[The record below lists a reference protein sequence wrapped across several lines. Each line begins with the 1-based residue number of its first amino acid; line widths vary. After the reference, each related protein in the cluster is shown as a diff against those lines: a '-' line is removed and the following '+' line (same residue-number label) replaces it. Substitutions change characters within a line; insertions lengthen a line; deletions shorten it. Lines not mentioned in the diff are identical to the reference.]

1 MPIGLVTVLLPV
13 DTENLISKKI
23 EIPAMKNVHFRDR
36 FDYAFDNFLSR
47 GTFSLILW
55 LGVAALMVVIFFA
68 VTLLALGVHP
78 DHDENFGFIHSF
90 WINLIHVMDPGTIGE
105 SEENWTLRAFM
116 LVVTLIGIVVL
127 SVLIGLVSNGIL
139 TKLEELRKGR
149 SFVLESDHV
158 LILGWSS
165 KIFTIV
171 PELILANENQKRGVI
186 VILADKD
193 KVEMED
199 EIKDKIG
206 DTKNT
211 KIICRTG
218 NPIDV
223 HDLYIANPFDTKSII
238 ILDKENENSD
248 SQIIKT
254 IVAIVTNPERRKEP
268 YHITAE
274 IENKKN
280 YEVAKMVGG
289 DEVELIL
296 SDEIISRIMVQ
307 TSRQSGLSVV
317 YIELMDFGGDEI
329 YFVEE
334 PKLVGKTFRES
345 LFMYNDSAVIG
356 LQYTDGSVALNP
368 PMSTVIDEG
377 DKIIGI
383 TEDDDTL
390 VINPDLRFNIDQERI
405 IGVKRKEPKAERIL
419 VLGYNHRAKYI
430 IQELDNYVA
439 EGSSVKICSKFDD
452 SKTEIRRLNAQLVNI
467 DLSFDRVDTTDR
479 ETLARLDCSSY
490 DYIILLCYQE
500 HFPIQEA
507 DAQTLITLLHLRN
520 FSERSGNHYNI
531 VSEMLDIRN
540 RQLADITSADD
551 FIVSDKLLSLLMS
564 QVSENKFLMR
574 VFEDMFDADGSEI
587 YIKPASEYVTINK
600 PIDFFTI
607 LESAARK
614 NEVAIGYRIIK
625 ESKIADKGYGVYVNP
640 VKSNKV
646 TFSKEDMVIVISED

>member
-1 MPIGLVTVLLPV
+1 
-13 DTENLISKKI
+13 
-23 EIPAMKNVHFRDR
+23 MKDVRLKDR

-55 LGVAALMVVIFFA
+55 LGIAALMVVTFFA
-68 VTLLALGVHP
+68 VILLVLGVHP

-90 WINLIHVMDPGTIGE
+90 WVNLIHVMDPGVIGE
-105 SEENWTLRAFM
+105 SNENWTFRAFM

-149 SFVLESDHV
+149 SFVLEEDHV

-199 EIKDKIG
+199 ELKDKIG

-223 HDLYIANPFDTKSII
+223 HDLYISNPFDTKSII

-254 IVAIVTNPERRKEP
+254 IVAIVTNPERREDP

-274 IENKKN
+274 IEDKKN

-345 LFMYNDSAVIG
+345 LFMYKDSAIIG
-356 LQYTDGSVALNP
+356 LQYSDGHVVLNP

-377 DKIIGI
+377 DKVIGI

-390 VINPDLRFNIDQERI
+390 VVNASHKYDIKQERI
-405 IGVKRKEPKAERIL
+405 INDLSDEKRAERIL

-479 ETLARLDCSSY
+479 ETLARMECATY
-490 DYIILLCYQE
+490 DYIIILCYQE

-520 FSERSGNHYNI
+520 FSEQSGKHFNI

-564 QVSENKFLMR
+564 QVSENKYLMR

-587 YIKPASEYVTINK
+587 YIKPAGEYVTLGQ
-600 PIDFFTI
+600 PIDFYTI

-614 NEVAIGYRIIK
+614 NEVAIGYRILK
-625 ESKIADKGYGVYVNP
+625 ESRLADKGYGVYVNP
-640 VKSNKV
+640 NKSDLVSLTKD
-646 TFSKEDMVIVISED
+646 DMIIVISED